1 MKQRKLLTSLFL
13 AATLSISLLTGCG
26 NTSSSTSE
34 TKQTENSATEE
45 QTTSV
50 QKESETDENQDAADQ
65 LLCDLKGTYQEL
77 WPVILADEYDQ
88 LWLDDSA
95 AIVGEDNAQAAVEKM
110 SSMVTG
116 TVTGEEAVET
126 YKDGNMAYDCEFLQN
141 IDQFTFDGTTIS
153 GVDEEGNDVFSHS
166 YHYVGMEE
174 TRGLY
179 IYESDDADSGEFT
192 YFCIAPDTMKTTW
205 HIEFRYGSDLM
216 HWKNM
221 MQVNMLIGW
230 QQEFLLTIRKP
241 MLRTVYSYSVK
252 RICLNSENKFESV
265 EIGEILMPPAF

>member
-13 AATLSISLLTGCG
+13 AAALSISLLTGCG
-26 NTSSSTSE
+26 NTGSSTSE
-34 TKQTENSATEE
+34 TKHTENSATEE

-192 YFCIAPDTMKTTW
+192 YFAFSPDTMETTY
-205 HIEFRYGSDLM
+205 HLEFRYAEDLSDLQSWFEGNYAYWNAAAIAEDYDQATM
-216 HWKNM
+216 KH
-221 MQVNMLIGW
+221 VIEL
-230 QQEFLLTIRKP
+230 FT
-241 MLRTVYSYSVK
+241 T
-252 RICLNSENKFESV
+252 ENLSAAE
-265 EIGEILMPPAF
+265 

>member
-1 MKQRKLLTSLFL
+1 ME
-13 AATLSISLLTGCG
+13 I
-26 NTSSSTSE
+26 
-34 TKQTENSATEE
+34 
-45 QTTSV
+45 
-50 QKESETDENQDAADQ
+50 QDAADQ

-95 AIVGEDNAQAAVEKM
+95 AIVVEDNAQAAVEKM

-174 TRGLY
+174 TRGLEKY
-179 IYESDDADSGEFT
+179 DAGEYAYWLAAGISVDYT
-192 YFCIAPDTMKTTW
+192 KADVENCIQLFCK
-205 HIEFRYGSDLM
+205 ENL
-216 HWKNM
+216 
-221 MQVNMLIGW
+221 
-230 QQEFLLTIRKP
+230 
-241 MLRTVYSYSVK
+241 
-252 RICLNSENKFESV
+252 SE
-265 EIGEILMPPAF
+265 

>member
-26 NTSSSTSE
+26 NTGSSTSE

-192 YFCIAPDTMKTTW
+192 YFAFSPDTMETTY
-205 HIEFRYGSDLM
+205 HLEFRYAEDLSDLQSWFEGNYAYWNAAAIAENYDQATM
-216 HWKNM
+216 EN
-221 MQVNMLIGW
+221 VIELFATENL
-230 QQEFLLTIRKP
+230 
-241 MLRTVYSYSVK
+241 
-252 RICLNSENKFESV
+252 SETK
-265 EIGEILMPPAF
+265 

>member
-192 YFCIAPDTMKTTW
+192 YFCIAPDTMKLHGTLSSDMEVTW
-205 HIEFRYGSDLM
+205 M

>member
-13 AATLSISLLTGCG
+13 AAALSISLLTGCG
-26 NTSSSTSE
+26 NTGSSTSE
-34 TKQTENSATEE
+34 TKHTENSATEE

-77 WPVILADEYDQ
+77 WSVILADEYDQ

-205 HIEFRYGSDLM
+205 HIEFRYGSDLDALEKYDAGEYAY
-216 HWKNM
+216 W
-221 MQVNMLIGW
+221 LAAGI
-230 QQEFLLTIRKP
+230 
-241 MLRTVYSYSVK
+241 SVDYTK
-252 RICLNSENKFESV
+252 ADVENCIQLFCKENLSE
-265 EIGEILMPPAF
+265 

>member
-153 GVDEEGNDVFSHS
+153 GVDEEGND
-166 YHYVGMEE
+166 
-174 TRGLY
+174 
-179 IYESDDADSGEFT
+179 ADSGEFT

-205 HIEFRYGSDLM
+205 HIEFRYGSDLDALEKYDAGEYAY
-216 HWKNM
+216 W
-221 MQVNMLIGW
+221 LAAGI
-230 QQEFLLTIRKP
+230 
-241 MLRTVYSYSVK
+241 SVDYTK
-252 RICLNSENKFESV
+252 ADVENCIQLFCKENLSE
-265 EIGEILMPPAF
+265 

>member
-13 AATLSISLLTGCG
+13 AAALSISLLTGCG
-26 NTSSSTSE
+26 NTGSSTSE
-34 TKQTENSATEE
+34 TKHTENSATEE

-192 YFCIAPDTMKTTW
+192 YFAFSPDTMETTY
-205 HIEFRYGSDLM
+205 HLEFRYAEDLSDLQSWFEGNYAYWNAAAIAENYDQATM
-216 HWKNM
+216 EN
-221 MQVNMLIGW
+221 VIELFATENL
-230 QQEFLLTIRKP
+230 
-241 MLRTVYSYSVK
+241 
-252 RICLNSENKFESV
+252 SETK
-265 EIGEILMPPAF
+265 

>member
-50 QKESETDENQDAADQ
+50 QKESETDENQDAADE

-205 HIEFRYGSDLM
+205 HIEFRYGSDLDALE
-216 HWKNM
+216 K
-221 MQVNMLIGW
+221 
-230 QQEFLLTIRKP
+230 
-241 MLRTVYSYSVK
+241 YDA
-252 RICLNSENKFESV
+252 
-265 EIGEILMPPAF
+265 GEYAYWL

>member
-153 GVDEEGNDVFSHS
+153 GVDEEGND
-166 YHYVGMEE
+166 MESAPHPKQV
-174 TRGLY
+174 LWLAL
-179 IYESDDADSGEFT
+179 DAQAD
-192 YFCIAPDTMKTTW
+192 
-205 HIEFRYGSDLM
+205 RYD
-216 HWKNM
+216 
-221 MQVNMLIGW
+221 I
-230 QQEFLLTIRKP
+230 
-241 MLRTVYSYSVK
+241 LRMAV
-252 RICLNSENKFESV
+252 
-265 EIGEILMPPAF
+265 